1 MDFNEIVGHVRQ
13 IEALKNSINNKTIS
27 HSYLFEGEE
36 GLGKRNIALAFSK
49 TLLCKGGGDEPCN
62 TCNSCI
68 KFDTNNHPDFKIL
81 SSENGNIK
89 SEEVEKVIRGMA
101 TTPFEGSR
109 KVFVI
114 DDCDTIRIDI
124 QNKLLKT
131 LEEPPEYMNII
142 LITSNINKLLPT
154 ILSRCQIIK
163 FYPLDRDKIIK
174 LLVSDYGV
182 DEDKA
187 SFIAGF
193 TKRSLEKSLELVHTD
208 SLFQKRDEIIKIL
221 DSILN
226 GDKVK
231 ALTSM
236 DFFNENKENIEEIL
250 DIIIYWFRDLLIYK
264 EIGNT
269 PLLINR
275 DKVEILSS
283 QSFVD
288 LNKINDI
295 IYRIEDTKINIKR
308 NVNFG
313 LSIETMLLSI

>member
-1 MDFNEIVGHVRQ
+1 MDFNQIVGHVNQ
-13 IEALKNSINNKTIS
+13 IEALKSSIKNKTIS

-36 GLGKRNIALAFSK
+36 GLGKRNVALAFSK
-49 TLLCKGGGDEPCN
+49 TLLCKEEQDEPCN
-62 TCNSCI
+62 ICNSCI
-68 KFDTNNHPDFKIL
+68 KFDTENHPDFKIL
-81 SSENGNIK
+81 TSEYGLIK
-89 SEEVEKVIRGMA
+89 NNEVEKVIKGMA
-101 TTPFEGSR
+101 TTPFEGNR

-131 LEEPPEYMNII
+131 LEEPPKYMNII

-163 FYPLDRDKIIK
+163 FYPLDRDKIIN
-174 LLVSDYGV
+174 LLVKDYGV
-182 DEDKA
+182 NKDKA
-187 SFIAGF
+187 NFIAGF
-193 TKRSLEKSLELVHTD
+193 TKGSLEKAVELVKSD
-208 SLFQKRDEIIKIL
+208 SFFQRREEIIKIL
-221 DSILN
+221 DSLLK

-250 DIIIYWFRDLLIYK
+250 DIILYWFRDLMIYK
-264 EIGNT
+264 EIEKT
-269 PLLINR
+269 SLLVNS
-275 DKVEILSS
+275 DKAEILSN

-295 IYRIEDTKINIKR
+295 IYRIEDTKININR
-308 NVNFG
+308 NINFG